1 MKGTLTTWANMQI
14 YEGLAV
20 NDQHEFNQASVT
32 TNVSYAITLL
42 LELDELLWWYDRHVS
57 KLPLE

>member
-1 MKGTLTTWANMQI
+1 MQI

-42 LELDELLWWYDRHVS
+42 LELDELLWWNDRHVS